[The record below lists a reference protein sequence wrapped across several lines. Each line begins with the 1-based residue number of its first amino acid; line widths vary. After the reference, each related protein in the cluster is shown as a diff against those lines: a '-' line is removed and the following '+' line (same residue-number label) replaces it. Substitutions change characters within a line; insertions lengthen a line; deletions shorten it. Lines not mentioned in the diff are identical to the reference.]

1 MSQSTLVY
9 LNYYVLLALFIIAWV
24 SGGYWLYVDS
34 KARGSSY
41 PSLWAISWVFFWPIG
56 VYYLI
61 YFYRESDR
69 GYPPSR
75 KEHVAAMFACSSILA
90 TSLGLISASSVP
102 ISRAGTA
109 VLTFVVAIPLM
120 YYIVIYRPNSQI
132 QHST

>member
-1 MSQSTLVY
+1 MSQSTFVY
-9 LNYYVLLALFIIAWV
+9 LDYYVLLALFIIAWL

-41 PSLWAISWVFFWPIG
+41 PLLWATSWVVFWPIG

-69 GYPPSR
+69 ENPPSR
-75 KEHVAAMFACSSILA
+75 KEHVAAMFAGSSIFA

-109 VLTFVVAIPLM
+109 VLTFVVAIPIM
-120 YYIVIYRPNSQI
+120 YYIVIYRPNNVI
-132 QHST
+132 QRSA